1 MNGLIKGKEVHFD
14 DEYLHEKL
22 GDGRIIST
30 PLDCYKALKKASVS
44 ELKNY
49 KFICMNTGIE
59 WESIDYHLNIENILV
74 FSLQEVVH
82 LEVKNLSDILIDL
95 ISIVEVGIKHYL

>member
-14 DEYLHEKL
+14 DEYLHVKL
-22 GDGRIIST
+22 EDGRIIST
-30 PLDCYKALKKASVS
+30 PLDWYEPLQKASID

-59 WESIDYHLNIENILV
+59 WESIDYHLNIESMLV
-74 FSLQEVVH
+74 FSLQEVV
-82 LEVKNLSDILIDL
+82 
-95 ISIVEVGIKHYL
+95 